1 MIINPGMQRTLLL
14 KNQNLTEISTTF
26 NSKKPG
32 RNLMGLF
39 MVSKVGHSRAKA
51 RLRIS
56 TSIDTRNKNDA
67 EGEMKHQLGYNI

>member
-1 MIINPGMQRTLLL
+1 
-14 KNQNLTEISTTF
+14 
-26 NSKKPG
+26 
-32 RNLMGLF
+32 MGLF